1 MAMGEVLSQAEIDAL
16 LQAISSGEV
25 QMEDLKEQAEEG
37 KVKRYDFRRPNK
49 FSKEQLRTLY
59 YMIHENFGRMVANFL
74 SAYLRANI
82 QVKIISVEQM
92 TYEDFVLSLPTPTL
106 MNIFTLDLGFSRQ
119 I

>member
-49 FSKEQLRTLY
+49 FSKEQLRTL